1 MNLNKIM
8 NDLSEKLLL
17 KSKIE
22 KDDMKQTLLP
32 YLLAPS
38 TIINEPDHIR
48 IGEYYNRVIAVVGIP
63 RVIKAGFLN
72 SLIMHQGNFD
82 ISFHINPKPVEF
94 VITQLN
100 NELIKISSDMYLMQS
115 KGEIVPPSMKIK
127 YDDMIK
133 VLGFLQTGEEK
144 LFDFSFYINIRSNS
158 IEKLNELT
166 EKIGATL
173 GQLSLLYKV
182 MDMEMH
188 DSIPSIIPL
197 SEDRLKITRNMTSSA
212 LAATYPFTSS
222 NLQVAEKGVV
232 VGINNLTNIPLIV
245 DMFSLQNN
253 NMLVLGGSGSGKS
266 FSVKSLLLRLN
277 KNNTRIF
284 VIDPQGEYRKMAS
297 MMGDSQVI
305 DFSPSSRNAINPFD
319 LNNVT
324 LNEKI
329 ESLQTLFSII
339 AGDLTPIQ
347 KSIIEEVLYEAYE
360 AYENDTKISPTFKDV
375 YYLLEKKSKNKQI
388 QKDALML
395 KQLVKPYIRD
405 SVQCFSNQ
413 TKVKLNSK
421 FIVFDVSYFMNKT
434 SIATSPAMFIIL
446 EFLSSKMR
454 ESIERKTIVV
464 DEGWRL
470 LKSKNISEYILVFT
484 KTARK
489 YNTSFQIITQELGDL
504 ANSDAGNAVL
514 ANTSMKLLFRQDPTK
529 IDEISNA
536 LKLSN
541 SDSTKLITASVGEG
555 ILILENVKIPF
566 KSFCTPEEEKLITT
580 KPE

>member
-1 MNLNKIM
+1 M